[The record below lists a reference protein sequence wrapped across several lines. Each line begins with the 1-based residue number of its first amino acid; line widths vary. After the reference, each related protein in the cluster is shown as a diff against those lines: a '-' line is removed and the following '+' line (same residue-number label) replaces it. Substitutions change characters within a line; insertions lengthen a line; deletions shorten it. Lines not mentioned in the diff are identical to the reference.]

1 LVKPALFA
9 LCLAPL
15 AWLGWQ
21 WWAGGLGANPIEATT
36 RFLGDWAL
44 RLLLVALA
52 VTPAR
57 ELSGWPRLA
66 SYRRMLGL
74 FAFFYATLHVGS
86 YVVLDQ
92 FFAWAEIAADIAKRT
107 HISVGFTAFAVLAA
121 LAATSPAAV
130 IKRLGAA
137 RWKRLHRLVYAAG
150 ALACLHYFMMVKADT
165 GPPLV
170 HAAVLAVLLGYRLW
184 RWLTERMA
192 RASAALSRP
201 AG

>member
-1 LVKPALFA
+1 MLFA
-9 LCLAPL
+9 GCLCPL
-15 AWLGWQ
+15 AWLLWQ

-44 RLLLVALA
+44 RLLLVTLA
-52 VTPAR
+52 ITPAR
-57 ELSGWPRLA
+57 ELSGWQRLA
-66 SYRRMLGL
+66 AFRRMLGL
-74 FAFFYATLHVGS
+74 FAFFYASLHVGS

-92 FFAWAEIAADIAKRT
+92 FFAWCEIAADIAKRT
-107 HISVGFTAFAVLAA
+107 YITLGVAAFVILAV

-137 RWKRLHRLVYAAG
+137 RWKRLHALVYAAG
-150 ALACLHYFMMVKADT
+150 VLGCLHYFMMVKADV

-170 HAAVLAVLLGYRLW
+170 YAGILALLLGWRLW
-184 RWLTERMA
+184 RRLAGQMSGRP
-192 RASAALSRP
+192 ALSRP